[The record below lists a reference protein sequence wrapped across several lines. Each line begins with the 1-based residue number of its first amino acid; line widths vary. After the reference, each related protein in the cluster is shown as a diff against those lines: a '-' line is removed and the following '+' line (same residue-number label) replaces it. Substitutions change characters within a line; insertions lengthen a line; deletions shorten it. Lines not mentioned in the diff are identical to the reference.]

1 MKTKK
6 GKNIKQV
13 EKEGKKIKQVEE
25 EDKNRNAS
33 RKDSKLKWKKF
44 QVALKHNPDPEVKD
58 AWQVLTVNKN
68 RKMQTKF
75 IEAWAKDPEWNFVEV
90 FKKSFMQ
97 KKDVQVVAKGW
108 LTAKEMK
115 SKYGSRAKEVMV
127 KTKTSAWQ
135 YKVDDDDG
143 ELLFLRRQSSC
154 ARRARFRSST
164 VWWNGWAPLHS
175 DISKL
180 GHLDPSGDGHL
191 PGLDAM
197 NGCPSYCLTQP

>member
-33 RKDSKLKWKKF
+33 RKDSKLKWKKI

-75 IEAWAKDPEWNFVEV
+75 IEAWAKDPE
-90 FKKSFMQ
+90 
-97 KKDVQVVAKGW
+97 
-108 LTAKEMK
+108 
-115 SKYGSRAKEVMV
+115 
-127 KTKTSAWQ
+127 
-135 YKVDDDDG
+135 
-143 ELLFLRRQSSC
+143 
-154 ARRARFRSST
+154 
-164 VWWNGWAPLHS
+164 
-175 DISKL
+175 
-180 GHLDPSGDGHL
+180 
-191 PGLDAM
+191 
-197 NGCPSYCLTQP
+197 